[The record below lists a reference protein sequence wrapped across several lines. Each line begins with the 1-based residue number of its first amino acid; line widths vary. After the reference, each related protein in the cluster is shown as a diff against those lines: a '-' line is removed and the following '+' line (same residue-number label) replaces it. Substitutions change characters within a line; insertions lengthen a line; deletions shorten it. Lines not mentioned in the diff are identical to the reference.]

1 MLKIN
6 ENISSIFC
14 SLSRSFKEDFRY
26 KGIDER
32 EVEVFLL
39 EKSSSELKIKL
50 FLSLLNCIYL
60 SLLFFCCNFKLS
72 IFLLSL

>member
-14 SLSRSFKEDFRY
+14 SLSRSFKDDFRY

-60 SLLFFCCNFKLS
+60 SLLFFCCNFILS

>member
-14 SLSRSFKEDFRY
+14 SLSRSFKEDFRD

-39 EKSSSELKIKL
+39 EKSYSELKIKL

-60 SLLFFCCNFKLS
+60 SLFFCCNFIIS
-72 IFLLSL
+72 ILLFSL